1 MKFDLKAISLNIVAV
16 ARRNAIELAEC
27 LWFYLVY
34 EIMHGVIV
42 EEKLSAFPIIFFLT
56 LFARRLSERFNSR
69 WIYYLTPILTVV
81 AMVVDMSEWIG
92 SGSYIVSLIV
102 SMLLLLIANGGKS
115 NDSSGRALVSTL
127 VDAVQAGAIALVS
140 LLALCAISATV
151 AYVFDVWSEWDRHVP
166 LIVFV
171 IILPMAFCGLGA
183 GESRDEAVATIV
195 ERAMRWI
202 VCPATI
208 IYTAILYLYL
218 VKIVATWTLPL
229 GGLAAMLS
237 AFYAVAFACKMILSV
252 STVRWYDWFFN
263 RFHIISLPLLVLFWT
278 GLVYRLWEYSL
289 TESRCYLVVAGALMT
304 AFSLMMFW
312 RRSNNWRA
320 MQVIVVVALMFTAY
334 TPGVNAY
341 QLTLR
346 AQSGRLIGLAR
357 QIGACD
363 SEGHLLV
370 NVLKST
376 TDTKARNEISK
387 TLNYIRQTA
396 DTAYVV
402 ERFGVASLDDEVRE
416 MPYRYMNR
424 DDSPID
430 CRNAEAILFDTKTTL
445 SISGQVKVARDS
457 VSLLDERLD
466 VDALRKAYLN
476 GDKVVADEL
485 MRVENDSIVVYFRR
499 VQFDCERFLE
509 NDFSVD
515 VVMRKSK

>member
-34 EIMHGVIV
+34 EIMHGEIV

-92 SGSYIVSLIV
+92 SGSYFVSLAV
-102 SMLLLLIANGGKS
+102 SVLLLLIVNGGKS
-115 NDSSGRALVSTL
+115 NESSGRALVSTL

-208 IYTAILYLYL
+208 IYTAILYLYM

-312 RRSNNWRA
+312 RRTNNWRA

-370 NVLKST
+370 NVLEST
-376 TDTKARNEISK
+376 TDTKARNEIAK

-402 ERFGVASLDDEVRE
+402 ERFGIASIDDEIRE
-416 MPYRYMNR
+416 MPYRYMSR
-424 DDSPID
+424 RGTTIDSS
-430 CRNAEAILFDTKTTL
+430 NADAILLGAKTSLCHDGYVT
-445 SISGQVKVARDS
+445 VARDS
-457 VSLLDERLD
+457 VFLLNKRLD
-466 VDALRKAYLN
+466 VDALRKAYLD
-476 GDKVVADEL
+476 GDEKVADKL
-485 MRVENDSIVVYFRR
+485 MRVENDSISVHFEAL
-499 VQFDCERFLE
+499 QFNGEEFIIDSLRGCI
-509 NDFSVD
+509 
-515 VVMRKSK
+515 VMHKGK

>member
-34 EIMHGVIV
+34 EIMHGEIV

-92 SGSYIVSLIV
+92 SGSYFVSLAV
-102 SMLLLLIANGGKS
+102 SVLLLLIVNGGKS
-115 NDSSGRALVSTL
+115 NESSGRALVSTL

-208 IYTAILYLYL
+208 IYTAILYLYM

-278 GLVYRLWEYSL
+278 GLAYRIGEYSL

-312 RRSNNWRA
+312 RRTNNWRA

-370 NVLKST
+370 NVLEST
-376 TDTKARNEISK
+376 TDTKARNEIAK

-402 ERFGVASLDDEVRE
+402 ERFGIASIDDEIRE
-416 MPYRYMNR
+416 MPYRYMSR
-424 DDSPID
+424 RGTTID
-430 CRNAEAILFDTKTTL
+430 CSNADAILLGAKTSLCHDGYVT
-445 SISGQVKVARDS
+445 VARDS
-457 VSLLDERLD
+457 VFLLNKRLD
-466 VDALRKAYLN
+466 VDALRKAYLD
-476 GDKVVADEL
+476 GDEKVADKL
-485 MRVENDSIVVYFRR
+485 MRVENDSISVHFEAL
-499 VQFDCERFLE
+499 QFNGEEFIIDSLRGCI
-509 NDFSVD
+509 
-515 VVMRKSK
+515 VMHKGK

>member
-16 ARRNAIELAEC
+16 ARRYAIELAEC

-34 EIMHGVIV
+34 EIMHGEIV

-115 NDSSGRALVSTL
+115 NDSSGCALVSTL

-208 IYTAILYLYL
+208 IYTAILYLYM

-370 NVLKST
+370 NVLEST
-376 TDTKARNEISK
+376 TDTKARNEIAK

-402 ERFGVASLDDEVRE
+402 ECFGVASLDDEVRE
-416 MPYRYMNR
+416 MTFRYMNR

-476 GDKVVADEL
+476 GDEMVADEL
-485 MRVENDSIVVYFRR
+485 LRVENDSIVVYFRR
-499 VQFDCERFLE
+499 VQFNGEQFLV
-509 NDFSVD
+509 NHFSVD